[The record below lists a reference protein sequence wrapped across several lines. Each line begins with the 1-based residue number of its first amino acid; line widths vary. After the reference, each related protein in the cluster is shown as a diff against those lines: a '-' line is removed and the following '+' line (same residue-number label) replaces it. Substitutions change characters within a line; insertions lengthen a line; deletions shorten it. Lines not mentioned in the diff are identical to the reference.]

1 MMQVIEVV
9 SHLDAVTAQ
18 AFLERLPKHIQDA
31 FYNRADEIG
40 YPIEAVLESAIA
52 ASLDPDSLSFLD
64 CKPS

>member
-1 MMQVIEVV
+1 MQVIEDV

-18 AFLERLPKHIQDA
+18 AFLEKLPKHIRDA
-31 FYNRADEIG
+31 FYSRADEIG

-52 ASLDPDSLSFLD
+52 ASLDPDALSFLD